1 MSIVLKVLRCARQCS
16 WMSHLAS
23 IVVYIEF
30 AWNYTSF
37 NSNDYFM
44 KTTHLLNPK
53 VTHVSSK
60 SHSSVRTMS
69 IPLGYGGDMVIREG
83 GFC

>member
-1 MSIVLKVLRCARQCS
+1 MSIVLKVIQCAGQCS

-30 AWNYTSF
+30 VWNYAHF

-44 KTTHLLNPK
+44 KTTHILKPQSYARKLQ
-53 VTHVSSK
+53 K
-60 SHSSVRTMS
+60 S
-69 IPLGYGGDMVIREG
+69 
-83 GFC
+83 